1 MITVDDNLIAKLEKL
16 SSLKIEDDKK
26 EKIKSDISQML
37 EFVNNLNEVDVS
49 NVEAIASTVEG
60 GTPFRE
66 DIAVSSK
73 EISDAILKNAPKS
86 EDNYFV
92 VPKIIELKYDKSLRN
107 KNLWKCTKCFE
118 VFQRPQYRS

>member
-26 EKIKSDISQML
+26 EQIKKDISQML
-37 EFVNNLNEVDVS
+37 EFVNNLNEVDTS
-49 NVEAIASTVEG
+49 NIEAMASTVEG

-73 EISDAILKNAPKS
+73 EISGMILQNAPKS

-92 VPKIIELKYDKSLRN
+92 VPKIIE
-107 KNLWKCTKCFE
+107 
-118 VFQRPQYRS
+118 

>member
-26 EKIKSDISQML
+26 EQIKKDISQML
-37 EFVNNLNEVDVS
+37 EFVNNLNEVDTS
-49 NVEAIASTVEG
+49 NIEAMASTVEG

-73 EISDAILKNAPKS
+73 EISGMILQNAPKS
-86 EDNYFV
+86 EDNHFV
-92 VPKIIELKYDKSLRN
+92 VPKIIE
-107 KNLWKCTKCFE
+107 
-118 VFQRPQYRS
+118 

>member
-1 MITVDDNLIAKLEKL
+1 MSEIIVDDKLIAKLEKL
-16 SSLKIEDDKK
+16 SSLKVREENK

-49 NVEAIASTVEG
+49 NIEAISSTIGG

-73 EISDAILKNAPKS
+73 EISDNILKNAPKS

-92 VPKIIELKYDKSLRN
+92 VPKIIE
-107 KNLWKCTKCFE
+107 
-118 VFQRPQYRS
+118 

>member
-1 MITVDDNLIAKLEKL
+1 MSNIIVDDNLIAKLEKL
-16 SSLKIEDDKK
+16 SSLKIEDNKK

-49 NVEAIASTVEG
+49 NVEAIASTVIG

-92 VPKIIELKYDKSLRN
+92 VPKIIE
-107 KNLWKCTKCFE
+107 
-118 VFQRPQYRS
+118 

>member
-1 MITVDDNLIAKLEKL
+1 MNTVDDKLLAKLEKL
-16 SSLKIEDDKK
+16 SSLKIEDENK
-26 EKIKSDISQML
+26 EKIKNDISQML

-49 NVEAIASTVEG
+49 NVQATFSTISG

-92 VPKIIELKYDKSLRN
+92 VPKIIE
-107 KNLWKCTKCFE
+107 
-118 VFQRPQYRS
+118 

>member
-1 MITVDDNLIAKLEKL
+1 MNTVDDKLLARLEKL
-16 SSLKIEDDKK
+16 SSLKIEDENK
-26 EKIKSDISQML
+26 EKIKNDISQML

-49 NVEAIASTVEG
+49 NVQATFSTISG

-92 VPKIIELKYDKSLRN
+92 VPKIIE
-107 KNLWKCTKCFE
+107 
-118 VFQRPQYRS
+118 

>member
-1 MITVDDNLIAKLEKL
+1 MKSYQKLIRDVADFPIPGVLFRDVTPMLQDATAFKQVTEDFGKL
-16 SSLKIEDDKK
+16 I
-26 EKIKSDISQML
+26 
-37 EFVNNLNEVDVS
+37 NLNEVDVS
-49 NVEAIASTVEG
+49 NVEAIASTVKG

-92 VPKIIELKYDKSLRN
+92 VPKIIE
-107 KNLWKCTKCFE
+107 
-118 VFQRPQYRS
+118 

>member
-1 MITVDDNLIAKLEKL
+1 MSNIIVDDNLITRLEKL
-16 SSLKIEDDKK
+16 SSVKIEDDKK
-26 EKIKSDISQML
+26 EQLKSDISQML

-49 NVEAIASTVEG
+49 NVEAISSVIEG

-92 VPKIIELKYDKSLRN
+92 VPKIIE
-107 KNLWKCTKCFE
+107 
-118 VFQRPQYRS
+118 

>member
-16 SSLKIEDDKK
+16 ASLKIEDDKK
-26 EKIKSDISQML
+26 EQIKKDISQML
-37 EFVNNLNEVDVS
+37 EVVNNLNEVDTS
-49 NVEAIASTVEG
+49 NIEAMASTVEG

-73 EISDAILKNAPKS
+73 EISGMILQNAPKS

-92 VPKIIELKYDKSLRN
+92 VPKIIE
-107 KNLWKCTKCFE
+107 
-118 VFQRPQYRS
+118 